1 MTFRFIHTSDWHIA
15 KPFRRFEPALAGE
28 LAAARLGII
37 ARIADIARRQG
48 AQHVVVAGDI
58 FDSELI
64 ATIDIRRALAR
75 LAEQS
80 DLTWLL
86 MPGNHDPARISGVWD
101 QVARIGAPA
110 NVVVLDRAV
119 PHALGRE
126 AVLLPSPLTSKDPG
140 RDITDWM
147 DTAVTPPGVARIG
160 LAHGSVRGFG
170 SDDTAALRLAPDRAK
185 RAGLSYLALGDWH
198 GVESVA
204 QNTWYSGT
212 PEPDQYPDNEPG
224 YVLSVVLEEAKLA
237 TVEKLRSSEFTWVGM
252 DRAIHSVA
260 DLATVERDLEASAL
274 SLGKTLVHLT
284 LRGHLSLTER
294 AGAPILARS
303 LGCAAAFPRSRRQGV
318 GGESGSGGFRSSRP
332 HRAAF
337 GSGAP
342 ACRDRLRCGQSTT
355 GSRCDGAAASR
366 RICRRSATRGKTVK
380 LLALRVAAFR
390 RFAQPAAVEGFGDG
404 INVLAGPNEMG
415 KSTLFRALEAA
426 FLTRYKVTGA
436 ALDDM
441 RPHAGGE
448 PLVEAEFEAQGRRW
462 SIRKQFGRGASAVL
476 TDVSSRQRR
485 RAQRRS

>member
-28 LAAARLGII
+28 LAAARLGIV

-101 QVARIGAPA
+101 QVVRIGAPA

-147 DTAVTPPGVARIG
+147 DIAVTPPGVARIG

-274 SLGKTLVHLT
+274 SLGKTLVHLR
-284 LRGHLSLTER
+284 LRGHLSLTEHAALQSWR
-294 AGAPILARS
+294 EVWGA
-303 LGCAAAFPRSRRQGV
+303 
-318 GGESGSGGFRSSRP
+318 
-332 HRAAF
+332 
-337 GSGAP
+337 
-342 ACRDRLRCGQSTT
+342 RLRFLDLDDKALAVNPEAADFEALGLTGQ
-355 GSRCDGAAASR
+355 
-366 RICRRSATRGKTVK
+366 
-380 LLALRVAAFR
+380 L
-390 RFAQPAAVEGFGDG
+390 
-404 INVLAGPNEMG
+404 
-415 KSTLFRALEAA
+415 LEAA
-426 FLTRYKVTGA
+426 RQLA
-436 ALDDM
+436 AIGSDADS
-441 RPHAGGE
+441 PQQAHAATALLRLAGFAA
-448 PLVEAEFEAQGRRW
+448 EARHEA
-462 SIRKQFGRGASAVL
+462 KP
-476 TDVSSRQRR
+476 
-485 RAQRRS
+485 

>member
-28 LAAARLGII
+28 LAAARLGIV

-101 QVARIGAPA
+101 QVVRIGAPA

-147 DTAVTPPGVARIG
+147 DIAVTPPGVARIG

-260 DLATVERDLEASAL
+260 DLALIERELEASAT
-274 SLGKTLVHLT
+274 SLGKTLVQLT
-284 LRGHLSLTER
+284 LTGHLSLTER
-294 AGAPILARS
+294 AGLQSWRE
-303 LGCAAAFPRSRRQGV
+303 V
-318 GGESGSGGFRSSRP
+318 W
-332 HRAAF
+332 
-337 GSGAP
+337 GA
-342 ACRDRLRCGQSTT
+342 RLRFLDLDDKALAVNPEAADFEALGLTGQ
-355 GSRCDGAAASR
+355 
-366 RICRRSATRGKTVK
+366 
-380 LLALRVAAFR
+380 L
-390 RFAQPAAVEGFGDG
+390 
-404 INVLAGPNEMG
+404 
-415 KSTLFRALEAA
+415 LEAA
-426 FLTRYKVTGA
+426 RQLA
-436 ALDDM
+436 AIGSDADS
-441 RPHAGGE
+441 PQQAHAATALLRLAGFAA
-448 PLVEAEFEAQGRRW
+448 EARHEA
-462 SIRKQFGRGASAVL
+462 KP
-476 TDVSSRQRR
+476 
-485 RAQRRS
+485 

>member
-28 LAAARLGII
+28 LAAARLGIV

-101 QVARIGAPA
+101 QVVRIGAPA

-147 DTAVTPPGVARIG
+147 DIAVTPPGVARIG

-274 SLGKTLVHLT
+274 SLGKTLVHLR

-294 AGAPILARS
+294 AGLQSWRE
-303 LGCAAAFPRSRRQGV
+303 V
-318 GGESGSGGFRSSRP
+318 W
-332 HRAAF
+332 
-337 GSGAP
+337 GA
-342 ACRDRLRCGQSTT
+342 RLRFLDLDDKALAVNPEAADFEALGLTGQ
-355 GSRCDGAAASR
+355 
-366 RICRRSATRGKTVK
+366 
-380 LLALRVAAFR
+380 L
-390 RFAQPAAVEGFGDG
+390 
-404 INVLAGPNEMG
+404 
-415 KSTLFRALEAA
+415 LEAA
-426 FLTRYKVTGA
+426 RQLA
-436 ALDDM
+436 AIGSDADS
-441 RPHAGGE
+441 PQQAHAATALLRLAGFAA
-448 PLVEAEFEAQGRRW
+448 EARHEA
-462 SIRKQFGRGASAVL
+462 KP
-476 TDVSSRQRR
+476 
-485 RAQRRS
+485 

>member
-28 LAAARLGII
+28 LAAARLGIV
-37 ARIADIARRQG
+37 ARIADIARHQG

-101 QVARIGAPA
+101 QVVRIGAPA
-110 NVVVLDRAV
+110 NVVVLDKAV

-274 SLGKTLVHLT
+274 SLGKTLVHLR

-294 AGAPILARS
+294 AALQSWREVWGA
-303 LGCAAAFPRSRRQGV
+303 
-318 GGESGSGGFRSSRP
+318 
-332 HRAAF
+332 
-337 GSGAP
+337 
-342 ACRDRLRCGQSTT
+342 RLRFLDLDDKALAVNPEAADFEALGLTGQ
-355 GSRCDGAAASR
+355 
-366 RICRRSATRGKTVK
+366 
-380 LLALRVAAFR
+380 L
-390 RFAQPAAVEGFGDG
+390 
-404 INVLAGPNEMG
+404 
-415 KSTLFRALEAA
+415 LEAA
-426 FLTRYKVTGA
+426 RQLA
-436 ALDDM
+436 AIGSDADS
-441 RPHAGGE
+441 PQQAHAATALLRLAGFAA
-448 PLVEAEFEAQGRRW
+448 EARHEA
-462 SIRKQFGRGASAVL
+462 KP
-476 TDVSSRQRR
+476 
-485 RAQRRS
+485 

>member
-28 LAAARLGII
+28 LAAARLGIV

-101 QVARIGAPA
+101 QVVRIGAPA
-110 NVVVLDRAV
+110 NVVVLDKAV

-147 DTAVTPPGVARIG
+147 DIAVTPPGVARIG

-274 SLGKTLVHLT
+274 SLGKTLVHLR
-284 LRGHLSLTER
+284 LRGHLSLTEHAALQSWR
-294 AGAPILARS
+294 EVWGA
-303 LGCAAAFPRSRRQGV
+303 
-318 GGESGSGGFRSSRP
+318 
-332 HRAAF
+332 
-337 GSGAP
+337 
-342 ACRDRLRCGQSTT
+342 RLRFLDLDDKALAVNPEAADFEALGLTGQ
-355 GSRCDGAAASR
+355 
-366 RICRRSATRGKTVK
+366 
-380 LLALRVAAFR
+380 L
-390 RFAQPAAVEGFGDG
+390 
-404 INVLAGPNEMG
+404 
-415 KSTLFRALEAA
+415 LEAA
-426 FLTRYKVTGA
+426 RQLA
-436 ALDDM
+436 AIGSDADS
-441 RPHAGGE
+441 PQQAHAATALLRLAGFAA
-448 PLVEAEFEAQGRRW
+448 EARHEA
-462 SIRKQFGRGASAVL
+462 KP
-476 TDVSSRQRR
+476 
-485 RAQRRS
+485 

>member
-28 LAAARLGII
+28 LAAARLGIV

-101 QVARIGAPA
+101 QVVRIGAPA
-110 NVVVLDRAV
+110 NVVVLDKAV

-147 DTAVTPPGVARIG
+147 DIAVTPPGVARIG

-274 SLGKTLVHLT
+274 SLGKTLVHLR

-294 AGAPILARS
+294 AALQSWREVWGA
-303 LGCAAAFPRSRRQGV
+303 
-318 GGESGSGGFRSSRP
+318 
-332 HRAAF
+332 
-337 GSGAP
+337 
-342 ACRDRLRCGQSTT
+342 RLRFLDLDDKALAVNPEAADFEALGLTGQ
-355 GSRCDGAAASR
+355 
-366 RICRRSATRGKTVK
+366 
-380 LLALRVAAFR
+380 L
-390 RFAQPAAVEGFGDG
+390 
-404 INVLAGPNEMG
+404 
-415 KSTLFRALEAA
+415 LEAA
-426 FLTRYKVTGA
+426 RQLA
-436 ALDDM
+436 AIGSDADS
-441 RPHAGGE
+441 PQQAHAATALLRLAGFAA
-448 PLVEAEFEAQGRRW
+448 EARHEA
-462 SIRKQFGRGASAVL
+462 KP
-476 TDVSSRQRR
+476 
-485 RAQRRS
+485 

>member
-28 LAAARLGII
+28 LAAARLGIV

-75 LAEQS
+75 LAELS

-101 QVARIGAPA
+101 QVVRIGAPA

-147 DTAVTPPGVARIG
+147 DIAVTPPGVARIG

-274 SLGKTLVHLT
+274 SLGKTLVHLRLT
-284 LRGHLSLTER
+284 GHLSLTER
-294 AGAPILARS
+294 AALQSWREVWSA
-303 LGCAAAFPRSRRQGV
+303 
-318 GGESGSGGFRSSRP
+318 
-332 HRAAF
+332 
-337 GSGAP
+337 
-342 ACRDRLRCGQSTT
+342 RLRFLDLDDKALAVNPEAADFEALGLTGQ
-355 GSRCDGAAASR
+355 
-366 RICRRSATRGKTVK
+366 
-380 LLALRVAAFR
+380 L
-390 RFAQPAAVEGFGDG
+390 
-404 INVLAGPNEMG
+404 
-415 KSTLFRALEAA
+415 LEAA
-426 FLTRYKVTGA
+426 RQLA
-436 ALDDM
+436 AIGSDADS
-441 RPHAGGE
+441 PQQAHAATALLRLAGFAA
-448 PLVEAEFEAQGRRW
+448 EARHEA
-462 SIRKQFGRGASAVL
+462 KP
-476 TDVSSRQRR
+476 
-485 RAQRRS
+485 

>member
-28 LAAARLGII
+28 LAAARLGIV

-101 QVARIGAPA
+101 QVVRIGAPA
-110 NVVVLDRAV
+110 NVVVLDKAV

-274 SLGKTLVHLT
+274 SLGKTLVHLR
-284 LRGHLSLTER
+284 LRGHLSLTEHAALQSWR
-294 AGAPILARS
+294 EVWGA
-303 LGCAAAFPRSRRQGV
+303 
-318 GGESGSGGFRSSRP
+318 
-332 HRAAF
+332 
-337 GSGAP
+337 
-342 ACRDRLRCGQSTT
+342 RLRFLDLDDKALAVNPEAADFEALGLTGQ
-355 GSRCDGAAASR
+355 
-366 RICRRSATRGKTVK
+366 
-380 LLALRVAAFR
+380 L
-390 RFAQPAAVEGFGDG
+390 
-404 INVLAGPNEMG
+404 
-415 KSTLFRALEAA
+415 LEAA
-426 FLTRYKVTGA
+426 RQLA
-436 ALDDM
+436 AIGSDADS
-441 RPHAGGE
+441 PQQAHAATALLRLAGFAA
-448 PLVEAEFEAQGRRW
+448 EARHEA
-462 SIRKQFGRGASAVL
+462 KP
-476 TDVSSRQRR
+476 
-485 RAQRRS
+485 

>member
-58 FDSELI
+58 FNSELI

-110 NVVVLDRAV
+110 NVVVLDKAV
-119 PHALGRE
+119 PYAFGRE

-147 DTAVTPPGVARIG
+147 DTAVTSPGVARIG

-185 RAGLSYLALGDWH
+185 RAGLGYLALGDWH

-224 YVLSVVLEEAKLA
+224 YVLSVVLEGAKLA
-237 TVEKLRSSEFTWVGM
+237 AVEKLRSGEFTWVGM

-284 LRGHLSLTER
+284 LTGHLSLTER
-294 AGAPILARS
+294 AALQSWREVWGA
-303 LGCAAAFPRSRRQGV
+303 
-318 GGESGSGGFRSSRP
+318 
-332 HRAAF
+332 
-337 GSGAP
+337 
-342 ACRDRLRCGQSTT
+342 RLRFLDLDDKALAVNPEAADFEALGLTGQ
-355 GSRCDGAAASR
+355 
-366 RICRRSATRGKTVK
+366 
-380 LLALRVAAFR
+380 L
-390 RFAQPAAVEGFGDG
+390 
-404 INVLAGPNEMG
+404 
-415 KSTLFRALEAA
+415 LEAA
-426 FLTRYKVTGA
+426 RQLA
-436 ALDDM
+436 AIGSDANS
-441 RPHAGGE
+441 PQQAHAATALLRLAGFAA
-448 PLVEAEFEAQGRRW
+448 EARHEA
-462 SIRKQFGRGASAVL
+462 KP
-476 TDVSSRQRR
+476 
-485 RAQRRS
+485 

>member
-28 LAAARLGII
+28 LAAARLGIV

-75 LAEQS
+75 LAELS

-101 QVARIGAPA
+101 QVVRIGAPA
-110 NVVVLDRAV
+110 NVVVLDKAV

-274 SLGKTLVHLT
+274 SLGKTLVHLR

-294 AGAPILARS
+294 AALQSWREVWSA
-303 LGCAAAFPRSRRQGV
+303 
-318 GGESGSGGFRSSRP
+318 
-332 HRAAF
+332 
-337 GSGAP
+337 
-342 ACRDRLRCGQSTT
+342 RLRFLDLDDKALAVNPEAADFEALGLTGQ
-355 GSRCDGAAASR
+355 
-366 RICRRSATRGKTVK
+366 
-380 LLALRVAAFR
+380 L
-390 RFAQPAAVEGFGDG
+390 
-404 INVLAGPNEMG
+404 
-415 KSTLFRALEAA
+415 LEAA
-426 FLTRYKVTGA
+426 RQLA
-436 ALDDM
+436 AIGSDADS
-441 RPHAGGE
+441 PQQAHAATALLRLAGFAA
-448 PLVEAEFEAQGRRW
+448 EARHEA
-462 SIRKQFGRGASAVL
+462 KP
-476 TDVSSRQRR
+476 
-485 RAQRRS
+485 

>member
-28 LAAARLGII
+28 LAAARLGIV

-101 QVARIGAPA
+101 QVVRIGAPA

-252 DRAIHSVA
+252 DRAIHGVA
-260 DLATVERDLEASAL
+260 DLATIERDLEASTGFL
-274 SLGKTLVHLT
+274 DRPHV
-284 LRGHLSLTER
+284 
-294 AGAPILARS
+294 ARS
-303 LGCAAAFPRSRRQGV
+303 DVASSADQGKRRHDHPPGKEDS
-318 GGESGSGGFRSSRP
+318 ESDRP
-332 HRAAF
+332 
-337 GSGAP
+337 
-342 ACRDRLRCGQSTT
+342 
-355 GSRCDGAAASR
+355 
-366 RICRRSATRGKTVK
+366 
-380 LLALRVAAFR
+380 
-390 RFAQPAAVEGFGDG
+390 
-404 INVLAGPNEMG
+404 
-415 KSTLFRALEAA
+415 
-426 FLTRYKVTGA
+426 
-436 ALDDM
+436 
-441 RPHAGGE
+441 
-448 PLVEAEFEAQGRRW
+448 
-462 SIRKQFGRGASAVL
+462 
-476 TDVSSRQRR
+476 
-485 RAQRRS
+485 